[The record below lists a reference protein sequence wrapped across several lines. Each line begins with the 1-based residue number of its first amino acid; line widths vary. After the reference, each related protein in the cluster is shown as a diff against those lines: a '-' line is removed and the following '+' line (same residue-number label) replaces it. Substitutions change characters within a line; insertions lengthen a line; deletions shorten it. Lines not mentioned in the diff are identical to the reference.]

1 MVDKN
6 LLTLIVHGDTEIIVL
21 DKRIR
26 TKNGIIL
33 AINLSIFIESKQIF
47 VLKTAWGEDVYQ

>member
-1 MVDKN
+1 MVDRN

-26 TKNGIIL
+26 AKNGIIL
-33 AINLSIFIESKQIF
+33 AINLSIFI
-47 VLKTAWGEDVYQ
+47 